1 MVYKKYVKFDQRHL
15 ANTNLKTFL
24 IIPHHPSVPDGVPL
38 TGDDVDV
45 VDVVDVIICDVVDG
59 VNVESSLSLCLHT
72 I

>member
-1 MVYKKYVKFDQRHL
+1 M
-15 ANTNLKTFL
+15 KTFL

-45 VDVVDVIICDVVDG
+45 VDVDVVDVIICDVDDVI
-59 VNVESSLSLCLHT
+59 SSFSLSLHT